1 MSERA
6 HSLWLQRDSACRT
19 CLLPLRIFCRSHA
32 LCILGYDAEQL
43 PLPQIIAGCAGCNGS
58 SRIRLDGVRAR
69 WFSGCRLSGAYKP
82 SCCMACSWILV
93 RRWLNRSQWLNFV
106 ISSLCEC
113 RFVAAWSFP
122 HCKLLFPRACC
133 LPFVMLHC
141 LKLESR
147 ASIGWIAHKR
157 WDSCFVHSVRA
168 ALSLVRSP
176 LSCKLLCE

>member
-69 WFSGCRLSGAYKP
+69 WFQRLSTFWCVQTLVLYGLQLDSRA
-82 SCCMACSWILV
+82 SMAESFAVAEFRDSLTVRESFLSLV
-93 RRWLNRSQWLNFV
+93 
-106 ISSLCEC
+106 E
-113 RFVAAWSFP
+113 SFP
-122 HCKLLFPRACC
+122 ACRLLFPIACC

-147 ASIGWIAHKR
+147 ASIG
-157 WDSCFVHSVRA
+157 
-168 ALSLVRSP
+168 
-176 LSCKLLCE
+176 